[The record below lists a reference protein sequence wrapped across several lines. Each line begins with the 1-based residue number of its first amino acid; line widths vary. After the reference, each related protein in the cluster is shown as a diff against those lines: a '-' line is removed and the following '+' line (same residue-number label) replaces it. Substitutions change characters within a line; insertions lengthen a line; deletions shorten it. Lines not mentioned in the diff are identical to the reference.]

1 MRDEYVHGSTAHR
14 LGAIPNEKEKPKLYT
29 ERRRRAR
36 KSTRRMNFPYV
47 LFLSTAMI
55 FTGLLL
61 IGYITVQSDITNS
74 IKNISSLENQLNDL
88 KLENDEEYS
97 RITSS
102 VDLEEVKKVAIDE
115 LGMKYAGEG
124 QIVNYSGEDS
134 DYVRQFSD
142 LPTK

>member
-1 MRDEYVHGSTAHR
+1 
-14 LGAIPNEKEKPKLYT
+14 
-29 ERRRRAR
+29 
-36 KSTRRMNFPYV
+36 MNFPYV